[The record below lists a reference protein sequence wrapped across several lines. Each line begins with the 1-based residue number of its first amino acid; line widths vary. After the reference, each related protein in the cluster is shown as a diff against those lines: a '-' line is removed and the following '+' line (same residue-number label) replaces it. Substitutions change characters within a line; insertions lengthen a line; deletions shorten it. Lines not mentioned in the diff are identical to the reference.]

1 MEISLQLQSQ
11 ISGGQNPFSQLSL
24 HQVSIS
30 GLFLQTPV
38 PEQLSPSIGFSGSS
52 VVFDGFGVVLAE
64 IEVEYVVEFGDSVVS
79 VLLFEVILISEQALK
94 FSWSP
99 IPFPQ
104 SFVIGSHPQLF
115 PVM

>member
-1 MEISLQLQSQ
+1 M
-11 ISGGQNPFSQLSL
+11 SL
-24 HQVSIS
+24 HQASIS

-52 VVFDGFGVVLAE
+52 VVVDDGFGVVLSGL
-64 IEVEYVVEFGDSVVS
+64 EVEYVVKFGDSVVC

-99 IPFPQ
+99 IPFPH

>member
-1 MEISLQLQSQ
+1 MHQL
-11 ISGGQNPFSQLSL
+11 
-24 HQVSIS
+24 SIS

-52 VVFDGFGVVLAE
+52 VVFDGFGVVLAVL
-64 IEVEYVVEFGDSVVS
+64 EVEYVVKFGDSVVS

-99 IPFPQ
+99 IPFPH

>member
-1 MEISLQLQSQ
+1 MHQL
-11 ISGGQNPFSQLSL
+11 
-24 HQVSIS
+24 SIS

-52 VVFDGFGVVLAE
+52 VVFDGFGVVLAVL
-64 IEVEYVVEFGDSVVS
+64 EVEYVVKFGDSVVS

>member
-11 ISGGQNPFSQLSL
+11 ISGGQKPFSQLSL
-24 HQVSIS
+24 HQLSIS

-64 IEVEYVVEFGDSVVS
+64 LEVEYVVVKFGDSVVS

-94 FSWSP
+94 FS
-99 IPFPQ
+99 
-104 SFVIGSHPQLF
+104 
-115 PVM
+115 